1 MGVNYSPPRIPVFWA
16 VKDSGMFGRSSTSLF
31 FGILGFQILWLRN
44 AHIPQVES
52 AAERTKRPGRRGQP
66 TNLEGLMRRW
76 LAARLS
82 EKAAARMAD
91 QLAAANVKYDELGM
105 HLPLL
110 GSAAL
115 LQLARSNTDPQLVSI
130 GANI

>member
-1 MGVNYSPPRIPVFWA
+1 MWRFS
-16 VKDSGMFGRSSTSLF
+16 DSGMFGRSSTSLF
-31 FGILGFQILWLRN
+31 FGLLGFQILWLRN

-52 AAERTKRPGRRGQP
+52 AAERAKRPGRRGQP
-66 TNLEGLMRRW
+66 TNFEGLMRRW
-76 LAARLS
+76 LAARHS

-91 QLAAANVKYDELGM
+91 QLADVKYDELGL